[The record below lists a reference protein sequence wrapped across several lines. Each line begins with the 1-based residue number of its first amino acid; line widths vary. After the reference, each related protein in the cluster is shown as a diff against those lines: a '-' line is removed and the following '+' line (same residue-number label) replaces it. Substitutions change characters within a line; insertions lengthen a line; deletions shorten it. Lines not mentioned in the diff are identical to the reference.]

1 MASRQLSASR
11 VLSGVIDARSLGPS
25 NVQDAHLATAVDR
38 ELQRLVH
45 LQQGQSGP
53 TKGEEDAAP
62 EERLSVQSGKGD
74 GHLDLKTLNSSSRRK
89 VDMSVM
95 DTGLGSMSF
104 WQS

>member
-1 MASRQLSASR
+1 MLQSISMIRNKYLR
-11 VLSGVIDARSLGPS
+11 YLWLLICLPFFG
-25 NVQDAHLATAVDR
+25 AHA
-38 ELQRLVH
+38 
-45 LQQGQSGP
+45 P
-53 TKGEEDAAP
+53 GEEDAAP